1 VAVKAS
7 DRHTSSL
14 VLYKSSQ
21 ELKNGLSNALWVLAF
36 QRCWDLKVQGFR
48 KNSICKCPGNKIA
61 LRNFQL
67 KGLSGRSAAREPLI

>member
-14 VLYKSSQ
+14 LLYKSSQ
-21 ELKNGLSNALWVLAF
+21 ELKNGLSMFCGFAF

-48 KNSICKCPGNKIA
+48 KNSICKCPGNKTG
-61 LRNFQL
+61 LRNF
-67 KGLSGRSAAREPLI
+67 KARV